1 MKTTNM
7 STSGARLKR
16 FRNRLRI
23 SRNLGMIEFTWYL
36 VPDFQSYFALRYNS
50 MFRGMM
56 DGY

>member
-1 MKTTNM
+1 
-7 STSGARLKR
+7 
-16 FRNRLRI
+16 
-23 SRNLGMIEFTWYL
+23 MIEFTRYL